1 MRKVVIKKDKKTS
14 QLNKHW
20 QYCVGSCHAAMAL
33 RADYLEQLKQVHE
46 ELGIRHVRFHGIFND
61 DMQVFMKFSDLMP
74 FPGAE
79 RLTQLSFRK
88 IGMVYDNILACGM
101 KPYVELSFMP
111 KHLASADTKC
121 GFYYGGCIA
130 PPREDA
136 EWTEFVKKFVAYLI
150 DRYGAEEVESWPF
163 EVWNEPDVF
172 VFWSGTK
179 EQYFH
184 LYEITARAVKEVDG
198 KIRVGGPAA
207 SGSKWIGSFMAYCK
221 KRQVPVDFISSHQYA
236 GDPIGGVEA
245 TEDLEAE
252 GNPQAEAPAPD
263 LMAHL
268 FDGLEGGSMPD
279 GLRRMMPDKS
289 ELIEISPDGFRQ
301 NAAIVRQQA
310 EGLPVYYSEWSENGI
325 FSSYTNDTRK
335 VAAYLVKAALDTEH
349 LVEGSSIWCFS
360 DIFEEFSEFPQEFHG
375 GFGLMT
381 HSGVPKPQYYALKM
395 PRDLEENRIELGEDA
410 TEKEIGAAAFTGNGR
425 IQILLFRQ
433 KMKNLDLPKEKAVI
447 RVELDEEPKA
457 VFLER
462 IDEEHGNPLKVW
474 EGWGSPEDLKPQEK
488 ETLIRQTKVEKEDA
502 AYRFEKGCLILEPEL
517 GVNDIYMFTVVK

>member
-1 MRKVVIKKDKKTS
+1 MDLFIRKNMAAKP
-14 QLNKHW
+14 LNRHW
-20 QYCVGSCHAAMAL
+20 QYCVGSGHATLAL

-46 ELGIRHVRFHGIFND
+46 ELGIERVRFHGIFND

-74 FPGAE
+74 LPGAE

-111 KHLASADTKC
+111 KHLASSDAKC

-130 PPREDA
+130 PPRDDE
-136 EWTEFVKKFVAYLI
+136 EWADFIKKFVTYLI
-150 DRYGAEEVESWPF
+150 GRYGAEEVESWLF

-184 LYEITARAVKEVDG
+184 LYEITARAVKEVDD

-207 SGSKWIGSFMAYCK
+207 SGSKWVRSFMAYCK
-221 KRQVPVDFISSHQYA
+221 EHQVPVDFISSHQYA

-245 TEDLEAE
+245 SDDLEAE
-252 GNPQAEAPAPD
+252 GNEQAEAVKPE
-263 LMAHL
+263 LMQHL
-268 FDGLEGGSMPD
+268 FDGLENGSMLD

-289 ELIEISPDGFRQ
+289 ELTDIPGDGFRQ
-301 NAAIVRQQA
+301 NAAIVKKQA
-310 EGLPVYYSEWSENGI
+310 EGLPLYYSEWNENAI

-335 VAAYLVKAALDTEH
+335 VAAYLVKVALDTEN
-349 LVEGSSIWCFS
+349 LIDGSSIWCFS

-395 PRDLEENRIELGEDA
+395 LAELEDDRLELGDGA
-410 TEKEIGAAAFTGNGR
+410 TDKEIGAAAFTGNGKV
-425 IQILLFRQ
+425 QVLLFRQ

-447 RVELDEEPKA
+447 RVELDTEPQNI
-457 VFLER
+457 FLER
-462 IDEEHGNPLKVW
+462 IDEDHGNPLKVW
-474 EGWGSPEDLKPQEK
+474 ESWGSPEDLKPEEK
-488 ETLIRQTKVEKEDA
+488 KALIRQTKVEREAVEYRYENGYLVLDA
-502 AYRFEKGCLILEPEL
+502 EM
-517 GVNDIYMFTVVK
+517 GVNDVYLFTIIA